1 MAPIYFPLLTTRYL
15 LLFFY
20 FDLHQKQNGGMG
32 MTSLPA
38 KENRGHNSSMEKVVK
53 PEIKFGLHFMVPDLV
68 YKFQVICLKGN
79 LR

>member
-1 MAPIYFPLLTTRYL
+1 
-15 LLFFY
+15 
-20 FDLHQKQNGGMG
+20 MG